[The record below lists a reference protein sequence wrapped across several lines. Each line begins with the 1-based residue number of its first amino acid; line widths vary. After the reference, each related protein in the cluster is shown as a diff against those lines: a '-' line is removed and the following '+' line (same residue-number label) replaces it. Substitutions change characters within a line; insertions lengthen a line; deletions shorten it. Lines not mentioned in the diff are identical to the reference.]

1 MDSTVIDEDYLLLT
15 DKLLQKVTT
24 CLQKAEQQYRKT
36 FDYQAVEINIRG
48 RAAGQIRY
56 GYATRGNRSG
66 LTVNRDLPILR
77 FNPYLLAKYKETFID
92 QVVPHECAH
101 LVAYALFGMKI
112 KPHGLEWKTQMSALY
127 GLLPKVT
134 HTFEVPKRVRKTF
147 AYLCACEDV
156 THRLTAIRHNK
167 IRRETARYLCKNC
180 GSALAEV

>member
-1 MDSTVIDEDYLLLT
+1 MDSLIEALELKVKHCLLL
-15 DKLLQKVTT
+15 
-24 CLQKAEQQYRKT
+24 AEKQYQRK
-36 FDYQAVEINIRG
+36 FNYQVIKIDIRG

-56 GYATRGNRSG
+56 EYSRKAIS
-66 LTVNRDLPILR
+66 LPVLR
-77 FNPYLLAKYKETFID
+77 FNPYLLSQYKDVFIE

-101 LVAYALFGMKI
+101 LVAYQIYGMKI

-167 IRRETARYLCKNC
+167 IRRETARYLCKGC
-180 GSALAEV
+180 GSALAEA